1 MLEHSLFVSL
11 LGLILGATALVALC
25 HRFGLTSIVG
35 YLAAGLL
42 LGPYAL
48 GLLQES
54 SNIEL
59 LAEIGVVLLMF
70 TIGLE
75 FSLPRLLASKRL
87 VLGLGGAQ
95 MAVGMLVFAGGF
107 YWAGLSWSM
116 AIVLGGAFTMSS
128 TAIELKQLAEQ
139 GELEQP
145 HGRIA
150 VGVLLFQDL
159 AAVAFLVLTPMLTG
173 GSGTVADFWR
183 VLLQAIAVF
192 VVLALSGRFLLPRI
206 LHWVAE
212 THSLELFMLAVLA
225 MALSAAGLS
234 LLAGLSATLG
244 AFMAGMM
251 LGETHFR
258 HQIEADIRPF
268 RDLML
273 GIFFI
278 SIGMQLD
285 PAVLRHEPGLIALV
299 VVGAMVIKGALTA
312 AVFRMLGTPAHTALR
327 AAIVLAQG
335 GEFGLLLVAQII
347 TFGTEES
354 RYLQPVLAGLI
365 ISMLL
370 ATVLLRFNE
379 VMAGK
384 LLGKQASGRGRVEPV
399 NQADEFEDFVD
410 HVIICGYDRLGQGV
424 ARILAENNLATLGID
439 RDPHRVLELREKG
452 ETVLFGDA
460 ANPTLLQLA
469 RIDKARAVAV
479 TIDDPVVADGI
490 LAQIKRLNPDM
501 PVVLHCAEVCTGREM
516 RERSVYLFDSL
527 MESSLM
533 FARQLLVVCGVTSE
547 ETARV
552 VDQVR
557 AHDYEEFREE

>member
-107 YWAGLSWSM
+107 HWAGLSWSM

>member
-1 MLEHSLFVSL
+1 
-11 LGLILGATALVALC
+11 
-25 HRFGLTSIVG
+25 
-35 YLAAGLL
+35 
-42 LGPYAL
+42 
-48 GLLQES
+48 
-54 SNIEL
+54 
-59 LAEIGVVLLMF
+59 
-70 TIGLE
+70 
-75 FSLPRLLASKRL
+75 
-87 VLGLGGAQ
+87 
-95 MAVGMLVFAGGF
+95 
-107 YWAGLSWSM
+107 
-116 AIVLGGAFTMSS
+116 VLGGAFTMSS